1 MKKSA
6 VDFSSDNSTTPNR
19 GIGWFKALRYPDMP
33 ALVCKSRTA
42 FLLAYL
48 IAYRARWSQES
59 FNPLNLDIGEAAID
73 YENWGLTEQEFR
85 TARKNL
91 EKWNI
96 ARFRSTRRGTIG
108 KLLDTRLFSS
118 LPGVLSI
125 RPHEQT
131 NSNKTNNQRA
141 GSEQSTSNKES
152 NKGKN
157 QRINSTHVWETGKVD
172 PTK

>member
-6 VDFSSDNSTTPNR
+6 AHFSPDDSTTSNR
-19 GIGWFKALRYPDMP
+19 GIGWFKAIRYPDMP
-33 ALVCKSRTA
+33 ALVRISRTT

-91 EKWNI
+91 EKWNL

-108 KLLDTRLFSS
+108 KLLDTRLFST
-118 LPGVLSI
+118 LPGNLGL

-131 NSNKTNNQRA
+131 NGNKTNNQRA
-141 GSEQSTSNKES
+141 GSEQSTTNKEY
-152 NKGKN
+152 NNGKS
-157 QRINSTHVWETGKVD
+157 QRIKSTQVWETGKVD